1 MQTQTGD
8 DLIARVLAHANDD
21 DVLGPAANDLLEEV
35 FAGYPVDNLRRLLR
49 SDEEKVVRTAAWLLS
64 ELGELAAPLADE
76 LPALLA
82 SPLRQVRFFAVEAVL
97 NAGDTDGPLAARAL
111 ALVRDG
117 DDAVRWKVISFLA
130 AAETEQLAAGA
141 EALEDAEL
149 KELTEWL
156 VRLDTEEVDP
166 REVVARLEGGDR
178 TARMFAAAAAA
189 RLSDEED
196 TNLLAHAAT
205 AEDEEIRSF
214 ALEQLDDLQ

>member
-1 MQTQTGD
+1 MHTQTGD

-21 DVLGPAANDLLEEV
+21 DVLGAAANDLLEEV

-49 SDEEKVVRTAAWLLS
+49 SDEEKVVRTGAWLLS

-82 SPLRQVRFFAVEAVL
+82 SPLRQVRFFAVETVL
-97 NAGDTDGPLAARAL
+97 NAGDADGPLAARAL

-117 DDAVRWKVISFLA
+117 DDAVRWKVLSFLA
-130 AAETEQLAAGA
+130 EAETEQLAAGA

-156 VRLDTEEVDP
+156 VRLDSEEVDP

>member
-8 DLIARVLAHANDD
+8 DLIERVLAHADDD

-49 SDEEKVVRTAAWLLS
+49 SDAEKVVRTGAWLLS

-82 SPLRQVRFFAVEAVL
+82 SPLRQVRFFAVETVL
-97 NAGDTDGPLAARAL
+97 NAGDADGPLAARAL

-117 DDAVRWKVISFLA
+117 DDAVRWKVLSFLA
-130 AAETEQLAAGA
+130 EAGTEQLAAGA

-149 KELTEWL
+149 KELAEWL
-156 VRLDTEEVDP
+156 VRLDTEEIDP

>member
-1 MQTQTGD
+1 MHTQTGD
-8 DLIARVLAHANDD
+8 DLIARVLAHADDD
-21 DVLGPAANDLLEEV
+21 DVLGSAANDLLEEV
-35 FAGYPVDNLRRLLR
+35 FAGYPVDNLRRLLS
-49 SDEEKVVRTAAWLLS
+49 SDAEKVVRTGAWLLS

-82 SPLRQVRFFAVEAVL
+82 SPLRQVRFFAVETVL
-97 NAGDTDGPLAARAL
+97 NAGDADGPLAARAL

-117 DDAVRWKVISFLA
+117 DDAVRWKVLSFLA
-130 AAETEQLAAGA
+130 EAGTEQLAAGA

-156 VRLDTEEVDP
+156 VRLDTEEIDP

>member
-1 MQTQTGD
+1 MHTQTGD
-8 DLIARVLAHANDD
+8 DLIERVLAHANDD
-21 DVLGPAANDLLEEV
+21 DVLGSAANDLLEEV

-49 SDEEKVVRTAAWLLS
+49 SDHEKIVRTGAWLLS
-64 ELGELAAPLADE
+64 ELGELATPLADE

-97 NAGDTDGPLAARAL
+97 NAGDADGPLAARAL

-117 DDAVRWKVISFLA
+117 DDAVRWKVLSFLS

-149 KELTEWL
+149 KGLTEWL
-156 VRLDTEEVDP
+156 VRLDSEEVDP

-189 RLSDEED
+189 RLSDEDD

>member
-1 MQTQTGD
+1 MHTQTGD
-8 DLIARVLAHANDD
+8 DLIARVLAHADDD
-21 DVLGPAANDLLEEV
+21 DVLGAAANDLLEEV

-49 SDEEKVVRTAAWLLS
+49 SDAEKVVRTGAWLLS

-82 SPLRQVRFFAVEAVL
+82 SPLRQVRFFAVETVL
-97 NAGDTDGPLAARAL
+97 NAGDADGPLAARAL

-117 DDAVRWKVISFLA
+117 DDAVRWKVLSFLA
-130 AAETEQLAAGA
+130 EADTEQLAAGA

-149 KELTEWL
+149 KELAEWL
-156 VRLDTEEVDP
+156 VRLDTEEIDP

>member
-49 SDEEKVVRTAAWLLS
+49 SDDEKVVRTGAWLLS

-82 SPLRQVRFFAVEAVL
+82 SPLRQARFFAVEAVL
-97 NAGDTDGPLAARAL
+97 NAGDADGPLAAQAL

-117 DDAVRWKVISFLA
+117 DDAVRWKVLSFLA
-130 AAETEQLAAGA
+130 EAGTEQLAAGA
-141 EALEDAEL
+141 EALADAEL

-156 VRLDTEEVDP
+156 VRLDGEEVDP
-166 REVVARLEGGDR
+166 REVVALLEGDDR
-178 TARMFAAAAAA
+178 TARMFAAGAAA
-189 RLSDEED
+189 RLSHEED

-214 ALEQLDDLQ
+214 ALERLDDLR